1 MNETEKNIITPE
13 NEQPAAAEETPV
25 SAITPDTTPP
35 AENVPAAPPA
45 PMFQSSVSG
54 QYTNNPPQEQHPQQ
68 NSPYVYNPNTAYG
81 QNYAQNNY
89 NPNGYYNQNTYAP
102 YGGNPSPMPS
112 VKPPKPT
119 DSFARTLGHAI
130 GMPLCMFFI
139 ISYVVQI
146 GFVSILKYWE
156 QFTGSSA
163 LHLLE
168 DSNILYILSSCISI
182 VALTVPYIFTVKKT
196 NSSFAE
202 LVVVKKVPFIKGA
215 GLVMLGFGAT
225 VLCNIVSNVIQTY
238 ADSFFGVQI
247 ENPAPDY
254 GTDPWSF
261 ALMILCVGILP
272 AVLEEFALRGVI
284 LGALRKKFSDT
295 LAIVISAAMF
305 GLMHGNL
312 QQIPFA
318 ALMGIILGY
327 VTVYSNSLIPAVI
340 IHGLNNIMSVII
352 SFATVDMSPMV
363 STMFMLLYFALA
375 LVIGIC
381 GFILLVKTDVH
392 AFRLSCERSE
402 NTGLK
407 IRQFITSP
415 WIIIFVV
422 ICLLQVLLAQGV
434 ITF

>member
-1 MNETEKNIITPE
+1 MNETEKNVITPE
-13 NEQPAAAEETPV
+13 SEQPTAGQEV
-25 SAITPDTTPP
+25 SASAIIPDTALP
-35 AENVPAAPPA
+35 AENAPVAQSA
-45 PMFQSSVSG
+45 PMCQSSVSG
-54 QYTNNPPQEQHPQQ
+54 QYTNNPPQGQYPRQ
-68 NSPYVYNPNTAYG
+68 NNPYVYSPNPAFG
-81 QNYAQNNY
+81 QNYAQNSY
-89 NPNGYYNQNTYAP
+89 NPNGYYNPNTYVP

-112 VKPPKPT
+112 AETPKPA
-119 DSFARTLGHAI
+119 DRFARTLGHAV
-130 GMPLCMFFI
+130 GVPLCLFFI
-139 ISYVVQI
+139 ISYVIQI
-146 GFVSILKYWE
+146 GLVNILKYWE
-156 QFTGSSA
+156 RFTGSSA
-163 LHLLE
+163 MHLLE
-168 DSNILYILSSCISI
+168 DPNILYIISSCISI
-182 VALTVPYIFTVKKT
+182 VALTVPYIFTVRKT

-202 LVVVKKVPFIKGA
+202 LVVVKRVPFIKGA

-238 ADSFFGVQI
+238 ADSFFGIKI

-261 ALMILCVGILP
+261 ALMVLCIGILP

-295 LAIVISAAMF
+295 WAIVISAVLF

-318 ALMGIILGY
+318 ALMGLVLGY

-340 IHGLNNIMSVII
+340 IHWLNNTMSVVL
-352 SFATVDMSPMV
+352 SFTTVGMSPMV
-363 STMFMLLYFALA
+363 STMFSLLYFALA

-381 GFILLVKTDVH
+381 GFILLTKTDVH
-392 AFRLSCERSE
+392 AFRLSSERSE

-434 ITF
+434 IAL